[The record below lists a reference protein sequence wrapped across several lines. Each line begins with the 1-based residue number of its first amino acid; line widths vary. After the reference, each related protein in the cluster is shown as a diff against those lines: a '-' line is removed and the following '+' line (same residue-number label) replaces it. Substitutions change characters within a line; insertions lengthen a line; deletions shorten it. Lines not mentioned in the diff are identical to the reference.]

1 MTKRLL
7 RFDASVIFINLVQSK
22 DDALRFP
29 KKKPKNICVQDQVI
43 RRYTYVFTV
52 YLVC

>member
-7 RFDASVIFINLVQSK
+7 RFDASVIFINLIQSK

-29 KKKPKNICVQDQVI
+29 KKNPK
-43 RRYTYVFTV
+43 TYVYKIKLFGV
-52 YLVC
+52 IHMCLPFI